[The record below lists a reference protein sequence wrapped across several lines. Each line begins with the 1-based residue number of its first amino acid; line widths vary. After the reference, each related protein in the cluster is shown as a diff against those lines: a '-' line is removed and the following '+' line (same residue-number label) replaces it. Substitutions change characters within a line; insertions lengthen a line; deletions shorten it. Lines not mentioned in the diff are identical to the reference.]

1 MAREIEPMKALV
13 TGGGGFLGRYIV
25 EELLARGDSV
35 RVLGRSRYP
44 ALERRGVETVQ
55 ADIREEAAV
64 VKALEAIDVV
74 FHVAALPD
82 LWGKWEDLYSIN
94 VNGTRNVLHACRIQ
108 GVSRLVYTSTPSVVF
123 DQTDLCAVDEA
134 YPYPD
139 RYICHYPAT
148 KAIAERLVLKAHT
161 KGDLLTVALRP
172 HLVWGPGDR
181 HLIPRVVERAKAR
194 QLYIVGDGSN
204 RVDITYVENAAAAH
218 ILAADHLKPGSPV
231 AGQAYFVSQGEPVV
245 LWDFINQL
253 LEKLEIPKI
262 TKAVSY
268 RAAWA
273 IGAILEL
280 LYGVLPLRGEPRM
293 TRFLAAQLARSHYFD
308 ITKARRD
315 LGYSP
320 RVSTAEGLERL
331 VREFRKR

>member
-1 MAREIEPMKALV
+1 MRCNTDHHTLNFVIDEK
-13 TGGGGFLGRYIV
+13 
-25 EELLARGDSV
+25 
-35 RVLGRSRYP
+35 P
-44 ALERRGVETVQ
+44 ALHHIAFE
-55 ADIREEAAV
+55 V
-64 VKALEAIDVV
+64 VDWSEIHK
-74 FHVAALPD
+74 
-82 LWGKWEDLYSIN
+82 
-94 VNGTRNVLHACRIQ
+94 
-108 GVSRLVYTSTPSVVF
+108 
-123 DQTDLCAVDEA
+123 AVDYLAKNE
-134 YPYPD
+134 
-139 RYICHYPAT
+139 I
-148 KAIAERLVLKAHT
+148 
-161 KGDLLTVALRP
+161 

>member
-1 MAREIEPMKALV
+1 
-13 TGGGGFLGRYIV
+13 
-25 EELLARGDSV
+25 
-35 RVLGRSRYP
+35 
-44 ALERRGVETVQ
+44 
-55 ADIREEAAV
+55 
-64 VKALEAIDVV
+64 
-74 FHVAALPD
+74 
-82 LWGKWEDLYSIN
+82 